1 MTGLR
6 DVLHRHTMIAMSIM
20 VLVLAVRAMIP
31 AGYMTNASPAGL
43 TVELCSSISGKTVT
57 IALPG
62 QSGHQD
68 HGKDQADKPC
78 AFASL
83 GQAMT
88 SATDPVLLASAIA
101 FIIAL
106 GILLDRS
113 PPQARTGHLRPPLRG
128 PPLVA

>member
-1 MTGLR
+1 MIGVR
-6 DVLHRHTMIAMSIM
+6 DVLQRHAMIAMSIM
-20 VLVLAVRAMIP
+20 VLVLAVRALIP
-31 AGYMTNASPAGL
+31 AGYMTSASPAGL
-43 TVELCSSISGKTVT
+43 TVELCSGVSGKTVT

-62 QSGHQD
+62 QSSHQH

-83 GQAMT
+83 AQAMT
-88 SATDPVLLASAIA
+88 PAADPVLLASAIA

-106 GILLDRS
+106 GVLLYSS